1 MNEKPE
7 GMEETKDV
15 QDGSQQAV
23 PETQT
28 SETDESGKNGDLAQ
42 KLAEAEKQVEY
53 YKDLL
58 LRKVAEFDNIKKR
71 AEGEAASVVRYA
83 KVDVIQSLLPI
94 IDDFERSLKL
104 SKDRRESEAFSK
116 GVELIY
122 QKLMKFLDIHGVKQI
137 ESLGKEFDV
146 QFHDALLQVP
156 RHDVPPHV
164 VIEVVEKGYTL
175 DDRVLRHAKVVVSAT
190 PAGNTADR
198 GATEHKP
205 SGSTTGTSMK
215 PEN

>member
-1 MNEKPE
+1 MEENQES
-7 GMEETKDV
+7 MEETKDV
-15 QDGSQQAV
+15 QDASQQAV
-23 PETQT
+23 PEIQAAEAAEPVK
-28 SETDESGKNGDLAQ
+28 SDELSQ

-71 AEGEAASVVRYA
+71 TENESASVVRYA

-156 RHDVPPHV
+156 RNDVPPHV

-190 PAGNTADR
+190 PAENTADR
-198 GATEHKP
+198 GATENKSAGP
-205 SGSTTGTSMK
+205 TTGISTK
-215 PEN
+215 LEN